1 MATLRRS
8 HEDCEHKIDRLTTL
22 IEHLMTQVEADN
34 RTKKIHG
41 EALLQANKDVGK
53 QCEAME
59 DKFDKLNSQVEKLLS
74 KPGF

>member
-1 MATLRRS
+1 
-8 HEDCEHKIDRLTTL
+8 
-22 IEHLMTQVEADN
+22 MTQVEADN

-41 EALLQANKDVGK
+41 EAILQANKDVGK